1 MSEFNVKRYQIH
13 CPKCRYEFVWDMDD
27 LERERT
33 RLKDRH
39 SVISKMIADMKAQN
53 SSDALGFSKE
63 YKRLK
68 AESTQ
73 LIERITQLK
82 TIYKNNTAITDE
94 IFNREF
100 KDLIRERYGEE
111 EYFRLIEIVK
121 ERLKPISTERI
132 MMDKK

>member
-94 IFNREF
+94 IYNREF
-100 KDLIRERYGEE
+100 KDLVRERYGEE